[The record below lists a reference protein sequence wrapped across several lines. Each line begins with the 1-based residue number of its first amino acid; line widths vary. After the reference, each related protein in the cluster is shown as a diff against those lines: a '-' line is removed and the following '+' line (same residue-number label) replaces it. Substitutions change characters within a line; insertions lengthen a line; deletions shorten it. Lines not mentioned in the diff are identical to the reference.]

1 MDIVVNSDIFDS
13 VGIPESPV
21 VCCEKSGNFWVR
33 WVRDDIG
40 NFNKQRNPVILWWSS
55 SAGSFEVFS
64 VDVEFSIANVNENVE
79 LVLSIWGEEVVFRFV
94 NESDVSAVFVKS
106 WVCSLNFV
114 ESEISELRKNVLIG
128 SFEGFIRV
136 EFFNFIPWIDSVE
149 IIFRIES
156 FLINLQNGS
165 LGSASIIMSF
175 EVNIA
180 QEWDELNLNLE
191 VMNINIDSVLNSW
204 DPLVFK
210 SSEMVVQ
217 SWNYCNVSWMSSEVL

>member
-1 MDIVVNSDIFDS
+1 M
-13 VGIPESPV
+13 ES
-21 VCCEKSGNFWVR
+21 W
-33 WVRDDIG
+33 I
-40 NFNKQRNPVILWWSS
+40 SS
-55 SAGSFEVFS
+55 N
-64 VDVEFSIANVNENVE
+64 D
-79 LVLSIWGEEVVFRFV
+79 
-94 NESDVSAVFVKS
+94 
-106 WVCSLNFV
+106 FV
-114 ESEISELRKNVLIG
+114 ESEVSELRKNVLIG

-136 EFFNFIPWIDSVE
+136 EFFNFIPWINFAE
-149 IIFRIES
+149 IVFRIES

-180 QEWDELNLNLE
+180 QEWNELNLNLE

-217 SWNYCNVSWMSSEVL
+217 SWNYCNVSWVSSEVL